1 MKSEYHKAIAKH
13 GERRWVESIP
23 QCVLTYLIEAES
35 TGLIKIGRCPEDL
48 LSSIRQALKFGT
60 YIHESLTLSEPKRLK
75 FLTKRSELST
85 MVAVLEATK

>member
-35 TGLIKIGRCPEDL
+35 TGLIKIGRCTSGVDD
-48 LSSIRQALKFGT
+48 
-60 YIHESLTLSEPKRLK
+60 RLK
-75 FLTKRSELST
+75 TLRAMNADNLRLGIIYMTR
-85 MVAVLEATK
+85 